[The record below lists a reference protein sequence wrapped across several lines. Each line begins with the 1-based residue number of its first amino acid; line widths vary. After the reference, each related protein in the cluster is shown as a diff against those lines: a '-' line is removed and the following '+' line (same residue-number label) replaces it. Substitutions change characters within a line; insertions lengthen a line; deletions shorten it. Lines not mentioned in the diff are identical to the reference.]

1 MRIPVVYVAG
11 LLALALAG
19 GPARAQEGGLGL
31 DLSGDAN
38 TQPQQPPPD
47 STEGPPQEGTPPDS
61 GNMGMDLSGGLD
73 LSGAMGPGAD
83 LMPRFVFL
91 GLETPD
97 KAGAAVAKRWM
108 GWLQSQALRT
118 GQVAAGPDAAEAR
131 QQLEGEYET
140 ALRCGDGDCFR
151 APADTL
157 DADLVTTGR
166 LALEDGRWT
175 LRLWTYDRDRGVV
188 ETDEVSGRKPA
199 DGNFIR
205 QAGAMLAKRVT
216 ELARPRALL
225 KVSSNVSAAVVR
237 VGERMLGVGT
247 IEAKLPPGEVQLIVE
262 ADDYTPFTK
271 TLTLTPGKTEEVQ
284 VRLELNGPAPEGPPA
299 DAVATRKKKSGK
311 AAAAASS
318 SSSSS
323 GGGSLFSRPA
333 LYTAV
338 VGLAAVGV
346 GAALG
351 SSSKGVIS
359 RAQPDA
365 NGVVGVTRA
374 EYQAAQQQGSLATAL
389 LAGGGALA
397 GGSLLWLVIVP
408 SRAEPPSSSLGTVTD
423 KGDTSLHLVVGGSF

>member
-1 MRIPVVYVAG
+1 MRIPVVYVAS

-47 STEGPPQEGTPPDS
+47 SSEGTPTEGTPPDS
-61 GNMGMDLSGGLD
+61 SGMGMDLSGGLD
-73 LSGAMGPGAD
+73 LSGAVGPGAD

-118 GQVAAGPDAAEAR
+118 GQVTAGADPAEAR

-140 ALRCGDGDCFR
+140 ALRCGDGACFR
-151 APADTL
+151 TPADTL

-205 QAGAMLAKRVT
+205 QGGAMLAKRVT

-225 KVSSNVSAAVVR
+225 KVSSNVSSAVVR

-247 IEAKLPPGEVQLIVE
+247 VETKLPPGEVQLVVE

-271 TLTLTPGKTEEVQ
+271 TLTLTSGKTEEVQ
-284 VRLELNGPAPEGPPA
+284 VRLELTGPAPEGPPA
-299 DAVATRKKKSGK
+299 DAVATKKKKSGK
-311 AAAAASS
+311 
-318 SSSSS
+318 SSS
-323 GGGSLFSRPA
+323 GGGASVFSRPA
-333 LYTAV
+333 LYTAL

-365 NGVVGVTRA
+365 NGVLGVTRA
-374 EYQAAQQQGSLATAL
+374 EYQAAQQQGALATAL
-389 LAGGGALA
+389 MAGGGAVA

-408 SRAEPPSSSLGTVTD
+408 AHAESPSSSLGPVSSGAG
-423 KGDTSLHLVVGGSF
+423 KSDTSLHLMIGGSF

>member
-1 MRIPVVYVAG
+1 
-11 LLALALAG
+11 
-19 GPARAQEGGLGL
+19 
-31 DLSGDAN
+31 
-38 TQPQQPPPD
+38 
-47 STEGPPQEGTPPDS
+47 
-61 GNMGMDLSGGLD
+61 
-73 LSGAMGPGAD
+73 
-83 LMPRFVFL
+83 
-91 GLETPD
+91 
-97 KAGAAVAKRWM
+97 
-108 GWLQSQALRT
+108 
-118 GQVAAGPDAAEAR
+118 
-131 QQLEGEYET
+131 
-140 ALRCGDGDCFR
+140 
-151 APADTL
+151 
-157 DADLVTTGR
+157 
-166 LALEDGRWT
+166 
-175 LRLWTYDRDRGVV
+175 VV
-188 ETDEVSGRKPA
+188 ETDEVTGRKPA
-199 DGNFIR
+199 DSNFIR
-205 QAGAMLAKRVT
+205 QAGAMLSKRVT

-262 ADDYTPFTK
+262 ADEYTPFTR

-299 DAVATRKKKSGK
+299 EAVATKKKKSGK
-311 AAAAASS
+311 S

-333 LYTAV
+333 LYSAV

-359 RAQPDA
+359 RAQPDS

-389 LAGGGALA
+389 MAGGGALA

-423 KGDTSLHLVVGGSF
+423 KGGTSLHLVVGGSF

>member
-1 MRIPVVYVAG
+1 
-11 LLALALAG
+11 
-19 GPARAQEGGLGL
+19 
-31 DLSGDAN
+31 
-38 TQPQQPPPD
+38 
-47 STEGPPQEGTPPDS
+47 
-61 GNMGMDLSGGLD
+61 MDLSGGLD
-73 LSGAMGPGAD
+73 LSGAVGPGAD

-140 ALRCGDGDCFR
+140 ALRCGDGECFR

-188 ETDEVSGRKPA
+188 ETDEVTGRKPA
-199 DGNFIR
+199 DSNFIR
-205 QAGAMLAKRVT
+205 QAGAMLSKRVT

-262 ADDYTPFTK
+262 ADEYTPFTR

-299 DAVATRKKKSGK
+299 EAVATKKKKSGK
-311 AAAAASS
+311 S

-333 LYTAV
+333 LYSAV

-359 RAQPDA
+359 RAQPDS

-389 LAGGGALA
+389 MAGGGALA

-423 KGDTSLHLVVGGSF
+423 KGGTSLHLVVGGSF

>member
-1 MRIPVVYVAG
+1 MRIPIVYVAG

-38 TQPQQPPPD
+38 TQPPQPPPD
-47 STEGPPQEGTPPDS
+47 SSEGTSSEGTPPES

-73 LSGAMGPGAD
+73 LSGAVGPGAD

-118 GQVAAGPDAAEAR
+118 GQVTAGPDAAEAR
-131 QQLEGEYET
+131 QQLEAEYET
-140 ALRCGDGDCFR
+140 ALRCGDGACFR
-151 APADTL
+151 TPADTL

-205 QAGAMLAKRVT
+205 QGGAMLAKRVT

-225 KVSSNVSAAVVR
+225 KVSSNVSSAVVR
-237 VGERMLGVGT
+237 VGERMLGVGNVET
-247 IEAKLPPGEVQLIVE
+247 KLPPGEVQLVVE

-271 TLTLTPGKTEEVQ
+271 TLTLTSGKTEEVQ

-299 DAVATRKKKSGK
+299 DAVATRKKKSDK
-311 AAAAASS
+311 
-318 SSSSS
+318 SSS
-323 GGGSLFSRPA
+323 GGGASVFSRPA
-333 LYTAV
+333 LYTAL

-365 NGVVGVTRA
+365 SGVLGVTRA
-374 EYQAAQQQGSLATAL
+374 EYQAAQQQGALATAL
-389 LAGGGALA
+389 MAGGGAVA

-408 SRAEPPSSSLGTVTD
+408 ARAEPPSSSLGPVSSGAGKSGTT
-423 KGDTSLHLVVGGSF
+423 LHLVVGGSF

>member
-1 MRIPVVYVAG
+1 MRIPFVYVAG

-19 GPARAQEGGLGL
+19 VPARAQEGGLGL

-38 TQPQQPPPD
+38 TQTEQPPPD
-47 STEGPPQEGTPPDS
+47 SSEGPPPDS

-73 LSGAMGPGAD
+73 LSGSTGPGAD

-108 GWLQSQALRT
+108 AWLQSQAMRT
-118 GQVAAGPDAAEAR
+118 GQVALGADVAEAR

-140 ALRCGDGDCFR
+140 ALRCGDAACFR

-188 ETDEVSGRKPA
+188 ELDEVSGRKPA
-199 DGNFIR
+199 DSNFIR
-205 QAGAMLAKRVT
+205 QAGAVLSKRVT
-216 ELARPRALL
+216 ELARPRSLL
-225 KVSSNVSAAVVR
+225 KVSSNVSSAVVR

-247 IEAKLPPGEVQLIVE
+247 VEAKLPPGEVQLIVE
-262 ADDYTPFTK
+262 ADDYTPYTK
-271 TLTLTPGKTEEVQ
+271 TLTLAAGQTEEVQ
-284 VRLELNGPAPEGPPA
+284 VRLELNGPAPDGPPA
-299 DAVATRKKKSGK
+299 DAVATKKKKSGK
-311 AAAAASS
+311 
-318 SSSSS
+318 SSS
-323 GGGSLFSRPA
+323 GDGVSLFSRPA

-374 EYQAAQQQGSLATAL
+374 EYQAAQLQGSLATAL
-389 LAGGGALA
+389 MAGGGALA

-408 SRAEPPSSSLGTVTD
+408 ARTEAPSSSLGPVA
-423 KGDTSLHLVVGGSF
+423 GQGGTSLHLVVGGSF

>member
-1 MRIPVVYVAG
+1 MRIPIVYVAG

-47 STEGPPQEGTPPDS
+47 SNEGTSSEGTPPDS
-61 GNMGMDLSGGLD
+61 SGMGMDLSGGLD
-73 LSGAMGPGAD
+73 LSGAVGPGAD

-118 GQVAAGPDAAEAR
+118 GQVTAGADPAEAQ

-140 ALRCGDGDCFR
+140 ALRCGDGACFR

-205 QAGAMLAKRVT
+205 QGGAMLAKRVT
-216 ELARPRALL
+216 ELARPRAML

-237 VGERMLGVGT
+237 VGERMLGVGN
-247 IEAKLPPGEVQLIVE
+247 IETKLPPGEVQLIVE
-262 ADDYTPFTK
+262 ADDYTPYTK
-271 TLTLTPGKTEEVQ
+271 TLTLTSGKTEEVQ
-284 VRLELNGPAPEGPPA
+284 VRLELNGPTPEGPPA
-299 DAVATRKKKSGK
+299 DAVATQKKPGK
-311 AAAAASS
+311 
-318 SSSSS
+318 SSS
-323 GGGSLFSRPA
+323 GGGASVFSRPA
-333 LYTAV
+333 LYTTL
-338 VGLAAVGV
+338 VGLATVGV
-346 GAALG
+346 GAVLG
-351 SSSKGVIS
+351 ASSKGVIS

-365 NGVVGVTRA
+365 NGVLGVTRA

-389 LAGGGALA
+389 MAGGGALA

-408 SRAEPPSSSLGTVTD
+408 ARAEPPSSSLGPVSSGAGKSGTT
-423 KGDTSLHLVVGGSF
+423 LNLVIGGSF

>member
-38 TQPQQPPPD
+38 TQQPPPD
-47 STEGPPQEGTPPDS
+47 SGEGTSSEGTPPDS
-61 GNMGMDLSGGLD
+61 GNVGMDLSGGLD
-73 LSGAMGPGAD
+73 LSGSMGPGAD

-199 DGNFIR
+199 DSNFIR
-205 QAGAMLAKRVT
+205 QAGALLAKRVT

-247 IEAKLPPGEVQLIVE
+247 VEAKLPPGEVQLIVE
-262 ADDYTPFTK
+262 ADEYTPFTR

-311 AAAAASS
+311 SS
-318 SSSSS
+318 SSAS

-359 RAQPDA
+359 RAQRDA

-389 LAGGGALA
+389 MAGGGALA

-408 SRAEPPSSSLGTVTD
+408 ARAEPPSSSLGTVTD
-423 KGDTSLHLVVGGSF
+423 KGGTSLHLVVGGSF